1 MKALSW
7 INVALGLWLI
17 AAAFV
22 FPAGTERVI
31 AAETVGGVLIAV
43 LAYASAVGPPSAAVS
58 WSVCLAGLWL
68 LLINVGAQPTRRWNA
83 MIVGILVVILGAVNG
98 IHRHHGVRTRA

>member
-1 MKALSW
+1 MKTLSW
-7 INVALGLWLI
+7 INVVLGLWLI

-43 LAYASAVGPPSAAVS
+43 LAYASAVGRPTAAIS

-68 LLINVGAQPTRRWNA
+68 LLINVGALTARRWNA
-83 MIVGILVVILGAVNG
+83 MIVGVLVVILGAANG
-98 IHRHHGVRTRA
+98 IHRHHAAATHA

>member
-1 MKALSW
+1 MKTLSW
-7 INVALGLWLI
+7 INVVLGLWLI

-43 LAYASAVGPPSAAVS
+43 LAYASAVGRPTAAIS
-58 WSVCLAGLWL
+58 WSVCLAG
-68 LLINVGAQPTRRWNA
+68 RWNA
-83 MIVGILVVILGAVNG
+83 MIVGVLVVILGAANG
-98 IHRHHGVRTRA
+98 IHRHHAAATHA